1 MWRKEFD
8 ALIEDAKLASTSL
21 NDQLSAC
28 TQYVQNFTAD
38 NKEFYESFGRLRE
51 VIAQLIQ
58 YADVQAQCYR
68 DLKDEMLAMRNDFKD
83 AQKQSAE
90 TNKAVLEAVK
100 AMTKAIKELK

>member
-1 MWRKEFD
+1 M
-8 ALIEDAKLASTSL
+8 ASTSL